1 LIGESVEAAH
11 HLFDWG
17 SVVPPVQVQ
26 LNIMLVHPRIATF
39 EVDATY
45 DVNVACLELLQA
57 GFDAEEHR
65 LGIVTSVV
73 ALDCL

>member
-1 LIGESVEAAH
+1 M
-11 HLFDWG
+11 
-17 SVVPPVQVQ
+17 QVQ
-26 LNIMLVHPRIATF
+26 LNIMLVHTRIATF